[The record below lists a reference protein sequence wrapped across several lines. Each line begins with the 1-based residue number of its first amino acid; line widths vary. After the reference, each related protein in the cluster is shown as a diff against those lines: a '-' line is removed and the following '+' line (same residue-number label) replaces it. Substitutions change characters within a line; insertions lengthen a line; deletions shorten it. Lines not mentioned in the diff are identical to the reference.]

1 MASDQD
7 IVDSNG
13 DVIDVPMHEAAA
25 TWQLA
30 VLGGLH
36 AGALVDVA
44 ADDWT
49 LVGSAEDC
57 DIVLRDAR
65 VLPHHAALFVRG
77 GQLQLRAID
86 GELLAQ
92 GQSQAP
98 GNSVALGDAQTWQMA
113 GVTLG
118 VGCRGSAPWEALR
131 ASPTF
136 DAIAADTEAAAS
148 EDADGADADSTF
160 AADADADA
168 GETPAPDV
176 GPKTPLRLRVTR
188 KAQHVMAAAAA
199 CAVVVATGAVAW
211 GVVWPK
217 VQARE
222 NSSAIAGILGSLG
235 MPELRVVEASS
246 GHLRIEGVVRSES
259 DRAKLMQA
267 LQQRGIYPAVDIVN
281 GEQLAGTVQN
291 SFRQR
296 GMVVKAQYVGGGRVE
311 VQGAAP
317 SAVTEQVVQD
327 VLAATNAV
335 TQVALLDA
343 AASAAAEPQETVLA
357 AAAPA
362 PAPAPAANNK
372 SGNDPQRI
380 VGVVGGATPFLL
392 TQDRKRYLVGSM
404 LPDGTQIDQIDG
416 HTVVFSRQGKP
427 MLVQF

>member
-1 MASDQD
+1 MAFEPDPRVS
-7 IVDSNG
+7 IEPAATVA
-13 DVIDVPMHEAAA
+13 DVPAHDAAAAA

-57 DIVLRDAR
+57 DIVLRDPR
-65 VLPHHAALFVRG
+65 VLPHHAVLFVRG

-92 GQSQAP
+92 GQTRAP
-98 GNSVALGDAQTWQMA
+98 GDSVALGDAQTWQMA

-131 ASPTF
+131 ASPSLEAT
-136 DAIAADTEAAAS
+136 AADTEAAATD
-148 EDADGADADSTF
+148 EADRTDLDSISSADAS
-160 AADADADA
+160 
-168 GETPAPDV
+168 ETPAPSAS
-176 GPKTPLRLRVTR
+176 PTTPLRHRLTR
-188 KAQHVMAAAAA
+188 KAQRVMAATAA
-199 CAVVVATGAVAW
+199 CAVIVATGAVAW

-222 NSSAIAGILGSLG
+222 NSSAIASILSGLD
-235 MPELRVVEASS
+235 MPELRVVEASN
-246 GHLRIEGVVRSES
+246 GHLRIEGAVRSES

-267 LQQRGIYPAVDIVN
+267 LRQRGIYPAVDIVS

-296 GMVVKAQYVGGGRVE
+296 GLVVKAQYVGGGRVE

-317 SAVTEQVVQD
+317 SPVTEQVVQE

-343 AASAAAEPQETVLA
+343 AASAAAEPQETVHA
-357 AAAPA
+357 AV
-362 PAPAPAANNK
+362 APAPAANNN
-372 SGNDPQRI
+372 SGRDPKRI
-380 VGVVGGATPFLL
+380 VGVVGGDSPFVL
-392 TQDRKRYLVGSM
+392 TQDGKRYLVGSM
-404 LPDGTQIDQIDG
+404 LPDGTQIDKIVG
-416 HTVVFSRQGKP
+416 HTVDFSRQGKP
-427 MLVQF
+427 MTVQF

>member
-1 MASDQD
+1 MVVEQDLPASSDD
-7 IVDSNG
+7 ETDAPAHDASA
-13 DVIDVPMHEAAA
+13 AAA

-86 GELLAQ
+86 GELLAL
-92 GQSQAP
+92 GQPRAP
-98 GNSVALGDAQTWQMA
+98 GDSVALGDAQTWQMA

-118 VGCRGSAPWEALR
+118 VGCRGSASWEALR
-131 ASPTF
+131 ASPAF
-136 DAIAADTEAAAS
+136 EAIAADTETRDS
-148 EDADGADADSTF
+148 DEADSTEHDPTSHTDADSS
-160 AADADADA
+160 
-168 GETPAPDV
+168 ETPAPSA
-176 GPKTPLRLRVTR
+176 GPKTPLHHRLTR

-222 NSSAIAGILGSLG
+222 NSSATASILSDLN
-235 MPELRVVEASS
+235 MPELRVVEASN
-246 GHLRIEGVVRSES
+246 GHLRIEGAVRSES
-259 DRAKLMQA
+259 DRARLMQA
-267 LQQRGIYPAVDIVN
+267 LQQRGIYPAVDVVS

-296 GMVVKAQYVGGGRVE
+296 GLVVKAQYVGGGRVE
-311 VQGAAP
+311 VQGATASP
-317 SAVTEQVVQD
+317 VTEQVVQD

-335 TQVALLDA
+335 TQVALIDA
-343 AASAAAEPQETVLA
+343 AAATAANEPQETVLA
-357 AAAPA
+357 PAAPA
-362 PAPAPAANNK
+362 PAT
-372 SGNDPQRI
+372 GNDNGRDPQRI
-380 VGVVGGATPFLL
+380 VGVVGGPNPFVL
-392 TQDRKRYLVGSM
+392 TQDRKRYLVGSV
-404 LPDGTQIDQIDG
+404 LPNGTQIDQIEG
-416 HTVVFSRQGKP
+416 NTVTFSRQGKP
-427 MLVQF
+427 MPVQF